1 MTTMRRLVEAL
12 RDSGSLP
19 PEWEDSVATV
29 DRAGFVPDVCPGL
42 DRTVD
47 EEEWLATVYD
57 DRSVVTQVD
66 DGADGGR
73 GFPTSSSSQ
82 PSQMLEMLELLNVQ
96 EGQRVL
102 EIGTATGYH
111 AAWLCHRLGSDH
123 VTSVEIDERLHD
135 QARHSLAAAGY
146 APRLVV
152 GDGAKGWVAGAPYDR
167 VISTC
172 TLREISPELLAQTRD
187 GGRIVTPFG
196 SSFHSY
202 SYLTLD
208 VRDGV
213 GTGRFSGQPSF
224 MWSRPQAGRRADLAD
239 VHHGERGALGTTDL
253 DPNELNAPD
262 AMFAISL
269 TVTDAWPEV
278 TWEDDGSGEWTY
290 WLLADDRRSWARVEY
305 VPGRAEFATEQHGP
319 RRLWDE
325 VAAAHRRWKSLGSPA
340 RSRYRLT
347 VTAEGRAVDL
357 APREP
362 TG

>member
-1 MTTMRRLVEAL
+1 MTTMRRLVETL

-19 PEWEDSVATV
+19 PEWGDTVAAV

-47 EEEWLATVYD
+47 EKEWLAAVYS

-66 DGADGGR
+66 DGAEGGR
-73 GFPTSSSSQ
+73 GVPTSSSSQ
-82 PSQMLEMLELLNVQ
+82 PSRMLEMLELLDVH

-111 AAWLCHRLGSDH
+111 AAWLCHRLGSDN

-135 QARHSLAAAGY
+135 QARHHLVAAGY

-152 GDGAKGWVAGAPYDR
+152 ADGARGFAPGAPYDR
-167 VISTC
+167 IVSTC
-172 TLREISPELLAQTRD
+172 TLREITPELLSQTRD

-208 VRDGV
+208 VHDGV

-224 MWSRPQAGRRADLAD
+224 MWSRPQAGRRADVSD
-239 VHHGERGALGTTDL
+239 IYHGERGAPGTTDL
-253 DPNELNAPD
+253 DPGELNAPD

-269 TVTDAWPEV
+269 RVRDAWPEI

-290 WLLADDRRSWARVEY
+290 WLLTDDRRSWARIEY
-305 VPGRAEFATEQHGP
+305 APGRTEFSTEQHGP

-325 VAAAHRRWKSLGSPA
+325 VAVAYDRWRSLGFPK
-340 RSRYRLT
+340 RSHYRLT
-347 VTAEGRAVDL
+347 VTAEGQSVDL
-357 APREP
+357 AP
-362 TG
+362 